1 MIRRLIDL
9 WIGRHAEP
17 SLAALQAI
25 EGLRPITV
33 VTGGSRG
40 IGFAIARRFARAG
53 CDVVLIARHADA
65 LALAAD
71 AIARQHKVKALSIAL
86 DVTDARTMQRIDAEL
101 RAGGFYLETLVNCAG
116 IGLSGPFADH
126 TPESIDGLLE
136 LNVAALTRLT
146 REALPGML
154 ERGHG
159 GIINV
164 ASLGGL
170 IPGPNQ
176 AAYYASKAYVVSL
189 TRAIA
194 TEIAGRGVRMMALAP
209 GPVNTGFHQAMGSE
223 LSFYRQLIVALGPR
237 QVAFE
242 GYLAYMLG
250 FRLFV
255 PGLTGKLLQ
264 IAIWIIPHA
273 LLLPLT
279 GWLLRRRRERPW
291 TDRPA

>member
-1 MIRRLIDL
+1 
-9 WIGRHAEP
+9 
-17 SLAALQAI
+17 
-25 EGLRPITV
+25 
-33 VTGGSRG
+33 
-40 IGFAIARRFARAG
+40 
-53 CDVVLIARHADA
+53 
-65 LALAAD
+65 
-71 AIARQHKVKALSIAL
+71 
-86 DVTDARTMQRIDAEL
+86 
-101 RAGGFYLETLVNCAG
+101 
-116 IGLSGPFADH
+116 
-126 TPESIDGLLE
+126 
-136 LNVAALTRLT
+136 
-146 REALPGML
+146 
-154 ERGHG
+154 
-159 GIINV
+159 
-164 ASLGGL
+164 
-170 IPGPNQ
+170 
-176 AAYYASKAYVVSL
+176 
-189 TRAIA
+189 
-194 TEIAGRGVRMMALAP
+194 MMALAP